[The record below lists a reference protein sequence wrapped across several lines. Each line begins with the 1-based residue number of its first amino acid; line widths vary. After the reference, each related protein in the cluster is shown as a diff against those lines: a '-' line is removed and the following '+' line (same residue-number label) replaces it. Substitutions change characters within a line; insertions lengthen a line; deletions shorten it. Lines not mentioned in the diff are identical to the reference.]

1 MVKVKKDLT
10 GQKFARLTV
19 LRQTEDYVKPNGKRE
34 SRWLCLC
41 DCGNITEVTG
51 YNLKN
56 NSVSSCGCLNTETVI
71 RRCKKYN
78 TYDLSNDFGIG
89 YTSKGEKFLFDLED
103 YCKIKDYCWN
113 TNNRGYVC
121 SRKNRKIITLHR
133 TIINPPN
140 NMFIDHI
147 NHQRTDNR
155 KENLRICTMQ
165 ENNINRSIQS
175 NNKSGITGV
184 WFDKS
189 RNRWTSEL
197 AYGGKTKFR
206 RNFKNLDDAIA
217 ARREAEKK
225 YFGEY
230 RCDEHYSTNLK
241 ILERNAG
248 V

>member
-19 LRQTEDYVKPNGKRE
+19 LCQAEDYIKPNGKRE

-56 NSVSSCGCLNTETVI
+56 NAVSSCGCLKTEAVI

-78 TYDLSNDFGIG
+78 TYDLSNEYGIG

-103 YCKIKDYCWN
+103 YEKIKNYCWYINN
-113 TNNRGYVC
+113 TNYVC
-121 SRKNRKIITLHR
+121 SHINKKNIMLHR
-133 TIINPPN
+133 IILNPPKD
-140 NMFIDHI
+140 MFIDHI
-147 NHQRTDNR
+147 NHQKADNR

-175 NNKSGITGV
+175 NNKSGIAGV
-184 WFDKS
+184 WFDIR
-189 RNRWTSEL
+189 RNRWTAEL
-197 AYGGKTKFR
+197 TYNGRAKYR
-206 RNFKNLDDAIA
+206 RNFKNLNDAIR
-217 ARREAEKK
+217 ARRDAEKK

-230 RCDEHYSTNLK
+230 RCDEVYSTKSN
-241 ILERNAG
+241 ILERSTG